1 MISPKYA
8 GKFLFPQALGLV
20 KSRAQGFKDNLIC
33 CFHLVVCLRVLDR
46 SYEEFFVGLSLELG
60 AVVSDNG
67 IGRIVSAYEVFPGKL
82 CYLAG

>member
-20 KSRAQGFKDNLIC
+20 NSRAQGFKDNLIC

-46 SYEEFFVGLSLELG
+46 SYEEFFVGLILEMG